1 MFDIGSG
8 ELLVI
13 LILALLLFGGR
24 LPEVARNLGRSV
36 AELKRGLAETTR
48 PLRDVGNEIER
59 EVRDATAEE
68 KPRGLPGPD
77 AGKPRP
83 EPDV

>member
-36 AELKRGLAETTR
+36 AELKRGLAESTR
-48 PLRDVGNEIER
+48 PLREVGQEIER
-59 EVRDATAEE
+59 EVRAATEVE
-68 KPRGLPGPD
+68 KPRALPGP
-77 AGKPRP
+77 GPEKPRP
-83 EPDV
+83 DPDV